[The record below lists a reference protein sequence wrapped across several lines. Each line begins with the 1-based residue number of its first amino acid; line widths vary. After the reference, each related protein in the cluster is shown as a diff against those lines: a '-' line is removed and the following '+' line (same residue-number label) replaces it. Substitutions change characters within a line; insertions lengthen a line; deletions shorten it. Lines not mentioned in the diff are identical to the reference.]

1 MTREKAIKIVKEFI
15 NGTCLHLVDQ
25 EAFETLIPELNESE
39 DERMR
44 EEIKEFIFK
53 QADRGDLIAKRK
65 KWIAYLE
72 KQKEQ
77 PKEELVYRLNSL
89 MQDYIKEG
97 KDEEEKKHRFK
108 CYKLFWD
115 ALEDGGFFEQKEQK
129 PADNISK
136 EEYVK
141 RFKALCDAY
150 EFKLPNREYDI
161 YHLCDDLSKL
171 SIDSG
176 KQKSPEWSYPYGRNE
191 TADRLVSLAECLEM
205 DGDCLFNGYS
215 GTECGKF
222 LRELARK
229 QIGCKPSEWS
239 EEDKRKL
246 NSIYVILGHAA
257 DDKGFLTSKRIIGDK
272 EAIELQDFLKSLPER
287 FNLQPKVEWSEKD
300 EDMLDSIVNVLE
312 VMPSANFIPIKRE
325 IMIPWLKSL
334 PERFN
339 LQTQQ
344 EWSEDNIKELT
355 KFEVAMLHIGMSFFG
370 SSAGLNPNNTNEVKK
385 QAKLLLELVPKQDW
399 SEEDEDMRK
408 KAIEY
413 ITLYS
418 DEYGDYN
425 EIKKVLDWFKFLLPH
440 PHLKPSEEQKY
451 DGNMDKECIK
461 LCDILNSVPS
471 IDTFESCCGHLKDR
485 YSIWFFCNDI
495 ITISRLGR
503 CVERNYSDGKWELLV
518 DSTDTHPTGVFWLRS
533 KVPFQS
539 YDEMEK
545 SVNELCN
552 NIQYWGC
559 SLSEIVKKEV
569 KQELH

>member
-25 EAFETLIPELNESE
+25 EALVTLVPELGESE
-39 DERMR
+39 DERIR
-44 EEIKEFIFK
+44 
-53 QADRGDLIAKRK
+53 
-65 KWIAYLE
+65 KWIVAELQNSLNEIYAMYSGDYDNRDAEDKQRQRCLESAIAWLE

-77 PKEELVYRLNSL
+77 PKEELVYRLNGL

-115 ALEDGGFFEQKEQK
+115 SLEDGEFFEQKEQK
-129 PADNISK
+129 SAK
-136 EEYVK
+136 
-141 RFKALCDAY
+141 
-150 EFKLPNREYDI
+150 
-161 YHLCDDLSKL
+161 
-171 SIDSG
+171 
-176 KQKSPEWSYPYGRNE
+176 WTYPYGRNE

-222 LRELARK
+222 LKELARK

-239 EEDKRKL
+239 EEDKYNLSFLIDMLEGLYQREFDIRYMKELSSWL
-246 NSIYVILGHAA
+246 N
-257 DDKGFLTSKRIIGDK
+257 
-272 EAIELQDFLKSLPER
+272 SLPER
-287 FNLQPKVEWSEKD
+287 FNLQP
-300 EDMLDSIVNVLE
+300 
-312 VMPSANFIPIKRE
+312 
-325 IMIPWLKSL
+325 
-334 PERFN
+334 
-339 LQTQQ
+339 QQ

-370 SSAGLNPNNTNEVKK
+370 GSAGLNPNNTNEVKK
-385 QAKLLLELVPKQDW
+385 QAKLLLELVPQQEWSEDIIRKAVKEVGLTQHQINWFKNNVFPPKQEW

-425 EIKKVLDWFKFLLPH
+425 EIKKVLDWFKFLRPQ

-552 NIQYWGC
+552 NIQYWFNTKFD
-559 SLSEIVKKEV
+559 SNFNSDIV
-569 KQELH
+569 KQELHWKPSEEQMSALKSTMYDYKDVDWYNHLSSLYNDLKKL